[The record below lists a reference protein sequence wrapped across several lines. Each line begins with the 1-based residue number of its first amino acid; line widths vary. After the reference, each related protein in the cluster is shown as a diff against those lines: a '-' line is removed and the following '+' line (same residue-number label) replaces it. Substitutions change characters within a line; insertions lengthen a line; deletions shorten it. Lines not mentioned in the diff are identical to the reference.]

1 MTIWLWVGFIVFVA
15 VMLTLDLGVIN
26 RSARE
31 VNTRRAVAFSAVC
44 VLLALAFTVAVYF
57 IYENRWLGMGG
68 QQGTLLPQSGAEAAG
83 MFLAGW
89 LVEQSLS
96 LDNIFVF
103 AVIFSYF
110 AVPRALQNRAL
121 LWGVIG
127 ALVLRGVM
135 IAAGVALIQNFH
147 WIIYVFGV
155 MLILTAV
162 KLLRA
167 GEDQVHPDRNFMVIL
182 ARRFFQVSPDF
193 DGEHWL
199 TRIDGRMAITPLF
212 LVMPVIATTD
222 VLFAVDSIPAVF
234 AITHDSFLV
243 FTSNVFAVLNLRSL
257 YFVLAKL
264 LDRFRLLKYSL
275 VFILAYVGVKMLLTD
290 LYHIPTGVTLIVIA
304 AALAAGVIASG
315 MIRPKAPLEADA
327 PVSESN
333 APRT

>member
-1 MTIWLWVGFIVFVA
+1 MTIWLWVGFILFVA
-15 VMLTLDLGVIN
+15 VMLSLDLGVIN

-31 VNTRRAVAFSAVC
+31 VNTRRALMFSGVC

-57 IYENRWLGMGG
+57 IYENHWFGMGG
-68 QQGTLLPQSGAEAAG
+68 DQGTLLPRSGIEAAG

-103 AVIFSYF
+103 AVIFGYF

-147 WIIYVFGV
+147 WIIYAFGV
-155 MLILTAV
+155 MLIATAI

-167 GEDQVHPDRNFMVIL
+167 GDDPVRPDRNFMVIL
-182 ARRFFQVSPDF
+182 ARRFCRVSPDF
-193 DGEHWL
+193 DGELWL
-199 TRIDGRMAITPLF
+199 TRMDGKAAITPLF

-275 VFILAYVGVKMLLTD
+275 VFILAYVGIKMLLTD
-290 LYHIPTGVTLIVIA
+290 LYHIPTGVTLAVIA
-304 AALAAGVIASG
+304 VALAGGMVASA
-315 MIRPKAPLEADA
+315 MIRPKDPA
-327 PVSESN
+327 
-333 APRT
+333 